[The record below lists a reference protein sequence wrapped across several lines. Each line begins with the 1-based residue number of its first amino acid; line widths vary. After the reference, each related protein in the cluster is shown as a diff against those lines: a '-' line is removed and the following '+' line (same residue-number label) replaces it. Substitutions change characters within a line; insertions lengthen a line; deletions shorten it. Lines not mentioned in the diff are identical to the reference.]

1 VAQKP
6 ICVRVVLVAASCA
19 TAALLLAAAGGRP
32 ALAASADDARTENAR
47 AHYLQGDAYYKLD
60 KYANALQEYEQA
72 YIAKADPSFLY
83 NIAQCHRL
91 MGNRAEALKFYKRY
105 LKDAPNA
112 PNRPVA
118 EKHIKDLEASL
129 AHVPDAPNA
138 PTAPQT
144 GHPGGAAA
152 AATAVV
158 PPPVSPITT
167 PSPTSAPT
175 AVSAM
180 PAPQP
185 VQPLATGAVA
195 LDAPPPGGNGA
206 SSANVLV
213 GENGSPRS
221 QDEHHP
227 IYTKWWFW
235 TAIGAVVVG
244 GVLIA
249 LTAGHDPSC
258 PSGRTCR

>member
-1 VAQKP
+1 MVA
-6 ICVRVVLVAASCA
+6 VAGPRAAA
-19 TAALLLAAAGGRP
+19 TLLFLGALWGAAGERAALATP
-32 ALAASADDARTENAR
+32 ADDARTETAR

-112 PNRPVA
+112 ANRPIA
-118 EKHIKDLEASL
+118 EKHIKDLEVAL
-129 AHVPDAPNA
+129 AHAPDAA
-138 PTAPQT
+138 PGT
-144 GHPGGAAA
+144 GGQAGASA
-152 AATAVV
+152 AATGTAVA
-158 PPPVSPITT
+158 PPPVSPIGA
-167 PSPTSAPT
+167 PGPTSAST
-175 AVSAM
+175 M
-180 PAPQP
+180 PPPQAA
-185 VQPLATGAVA
+185 QPLGTQAVA
-195 LDAPPPGGNGA
+195 LQAAPPGGNGA

-213 GENGSPRS
+213 GQNGPTPS
-221 QDEHHP
+221 QEEHHP
-227 IYTKWWFW
+227 IYTRWWFW

-249 LTAGHDPSC
+249 VTAGHDPSC
-258 PSGRTCR
+258 PSGRICR

>member
-1 VAQKP
+1 MAQKP
-6 ICVRVVLVAASCA
+6 ICARVVLVAASCA
-19 TAALLLAAAGGRP
+19 ASALLVAAAGGRT
-32 ALAASADDARTENAR
+32 ALAASADDTRTENAR

-129 AHVPDAPNA
+129 AHAPDAPPGGQA
-138 PTAPQT
+138 PAA
-144 GHPGGAAA
+144 GAAA
-152 AATAVV
+152 GTAVA
-158 PPPVSPITT
+158 PPPVSPIAT
-167 PSPTSAPT
+167 PSPTGATTGSP
-175 AVSAM
+175 M
-180 PAPQP
+180 PPPQP
-185 VQPLATGAVA
+185 VQPLGTRAVA
-195 LDAPPPGGNGA
+195 LEAPPPDGNGA
-206 SSANVLV
+206 SSANVVV
-213 GENGSPRS
+213 GQNAPPPS
-221 QDEHHP
+221 QEEHHP
-227 IYTKWWFW
+227 IYTRWWFW
-235 TAIGAVVVG
+235 TAIGAVLVG

-249 LTAGHDPSC
+249 VTAGHDPSC
-258 PSGRTCR
+258 PAGRTCR